1 MKSNQSAS
9 CGRWCQVIARE
20 ALTSEVA
27 ICCQYIYKLALTSVL
42 VGVALSFETSA
53 LFHRLLFRH
62 RGRDCIVKH
71 SILFFSLPAFQA
83 VHSRLYCQTQHHS
96 LFTAYLSSVADG
108 IVLSIAAPV
117 SFHRPIQLST
127 ACRLKEE
134 ALTIRVFPES
144 HCLATAD
151 QLNSRNLTAN
161 KPPTGCC
168 KLSISRRQAGHKP
181 QLQINGLNLFS

>member
-1 MKSNQSAS
+1 M
-9 CGRWCQVIARE
+9 
-20 ALTSEVA
+20 
-27 ICCQYIYKLALTSVL
+27 
-42 VGVALSFETSA
+42 SFETSA

-71 SILFFSLPAFQA
+71 NILFFSLPAFQA
-83 VHSRLYCQTQHHS
+83 VHSRLYCQTQYHS

-151 QLNSRNLTAN
+151 QLNFRNLTAWQ
-161 KPPTGCC
+161 PLISLIPGISLPT
-168 KLSISRRQAGHKP
+168 SRRQAAVSCQQAAGRP
-181 QLQINGLNLFS
+181 VINLSLR